1 MNIFNFRL
9 PFRTTLQVTLVC
21 TGFLF
26 QLILYRQIPISR
38 INQKHIV
45 LVSFDKS
52 LRGTIQIIIEIT
64 VRKDSYLLI
73 KQLARS
79 IQII

>member
-26 QLILYRQIPISR
+26 QLILYRQIPISKNKPEAHC
-38 INQKHIV
+38 ISIF
-45 LVSFDKS
+45 L
-52 LRGTIQIIIEIT
+52 QIFT
-64 VRKDSYLLI
+64 WYNSDNN
-73 KQLARS
+73 
-79 IQII
+79 